1 MVTFLIILA
10 GLVAFNFILLKLST
24 QSVDSDKNKS
34 RKQEN
39 KINTIGGKSS
49 VEKSKSSEIPNAA

>member
-24 QSVDSDKNKS
+24 QSVDTDKKKT

-39 KINTIGGKSS
+39 KINTIDNTS
-49 VEKSKSSEIPNAA
+49 VDKSKSSKIPNAA

>member
-24 QSVDSDKNKS
+24 QSVDSDKKKTK
-34 RKQEN
+34 KQEN
-39 KINTIGGKSS
+39 KINTIDNISID
-49 VEKSKSSEIPNAA
+49 KSKPSKIPNAA

>member
-24 QSVDSDKNKS
+24 QSVDSDK
-34 RKQEN
+34 RKTRKEEN
-39 KINTIGGKSS
+39 KINTIDDKP
-49 VEKSKSSEIPNAA
+49 VDKSKSSKIPNAA